1 MNRFFRTEKTI
12 RFRRWSRAGYAV
24 FRSLHNCVSIGFLKN
39 VIADSSLQKS
49 NAVAQKS
56 LNTIV
61 AFDDN
66 SECDDVLF
74 LDNCVINNLLLQSR
88 LVIAAEQRNEYA
100 QRISVTYYI

>member
-1 MNRFFRTEKTI
+1 MNRFFKTKNAI

-56 LNTIV
+56 LNTV
-61 AFDDN
+61 AVFDDS
-66 SECDDVLF
+66 SECDDVLLF
-74 LDNCVINNLLLQSR
+74 DNCVVNNLLLQNQ
-88 LVIAAEQRNEYA
+88 LQIVAEQRNEYA
-100 QRISVTYYI
+100 QRISAVYV